1 MLYIDDWRRL
11 ANKGACPYK
20 GTVHLQLRMSFRSC
34 ICATSLLLCIAAAG
48 EFNGTVYQLSENQ
61 LAVTRAVQGMALNL
75 SLPAKADNMALR
87 DQKGEEVDFNA
98 SYIFWRGDYLYTL
111 TFERNV
117 SGNLSYVLP
126 HHGQEFLLL
135 TKENCPVRIILPPG
149 YTTGDRIL
157 GIARPTPDEVIEDSS
172 MALTWH
178 NLTTDQLIDV
188 SYYRNEAPQSLKRIL
203 VILAAAALALALEYY
218 LSIRKLRAVREE
230 AEKRA

>member
-11 ANKGACPYK
+11 ADKGACPYK

-34 ICATSLLLCIAAAG
+34 ICATALLLCIAAAG
-48 EFNGTVYQLSENQ
+48 EFNGTTYQLSEDQ
-61 LAVTRAVQGMALNL
+61 VAVTRAVQGMALNL
-75 SLPAKADNMALR
+75 SLPAKADDMALR

>member
-11 ANKGACPYK
+11 ADKGACPYK

-75 SLPAKADNMALR
+75 SLPAKADDMALR

>member
-1 MLYIDDWRRL
+1 
-11 ANKGACPYK
+11 
-20 GTVHLQLRMSFRSC
+20 MSFRSC
-34 ICATSLLLCIAAAG
+34 ICAIALLLCIVAAG
-48 EFNGTVYQLSENQ
+48 EFNGTTYQLSDNQ
-61 LAVTRAVQGMALNL
+61 VEVTRAVHGSHLNL
-75 SLPAKADNMALR
+75 SLPSKAESMALR
-87 DQKGEEVDFNA
+87 DQKGEEMGFNA
-98 SYIFWRGDYLYTL
+98 SYLFWRGDYLYTL

-117 SGNLSYVLP
+117 SGNLSYYLP

-135 TKENCPVRIILPPG
+135 TKESGPVRIILPPG

-178 NLTTDQLIDV
+178 NLTKDQLLDV
-188 SYYRNEAPQSLKRIL
+188 SYYKKEAPQSLKRIL
-203 VILAAAALALALEYY
+203 VILAAAAAALALEYY